1 MTRSRCLPVQPTQ
14 GTAAS
19 RGATGTERPVATG
32 VAALRVTGRY
42 ADAMY
47 RTAILTVSDRG
58 AAGTRVDTSVQA
70 IRDVLSRGRFVEV
83 DYELIPD
90 EQARIRAKLR
100 LWCDRPGVDLVLT
113 CGGTGLAKRDRT
125 PEATRDVLDREVPG
139 LAEHMRAVGARSTP
153 LAVLS
158 RGLVG
163 VRAST
168 LIVNLPGSPKGA
180 AESLE
185 AILPVLPHALD
196 VLGDEPVGDP
206 DAWHE

>member
-1 MTRSRCLPVQPTQ
+1 
-14 GTAAS
+14 
-19 RGATGTERPVATG
+19 
-32 VAALRVTGRY
+32 
-42 ADAMY
+42 MY

-58 AAGTRVDTSVQA
+58 AAGTRDDTAVQA
-70 IRDVLSRGRFVEV
+70 IRDILANGTFVEV

-100 LWCDRPGVDLVLT
+100 LWSDRPGVDLVLT
-113 CGGTGLAKRDRT
+113 CGGTGLAPRDRT
-125 PEATRDVLDREVPG
+125 PEATRDVLDREIPG
-139 LAEHMRAVGARSTP
+139 MAEQMRREGVRSTP

-180 AESLE
+180 AESLG
-185 AILPVLPHALD
+185 ALMPVLPHALD
-196 VLGDEPVGDP
+196 VLGGEARADP
-206 DAWHE
+206 GAWHE

>member
-1 MTRSRCLPVQPTQ
+1 
-14 GTAAS
+14 
-19 RGATGTERPVATG
+19 
-32 VAALRVTGRY
+32 
-42 ADAMY
+42 MY

-70 IRDVLSRGRFVEV
+70 IRDVLARGRFVEV

-100 LWCDRPGVDLVLT
+100 LWSDRPGVDLVLT
-113 CGGTGLAKRDRT
+113 CGGTGLAPRDRT

-196 VLGDEPVGDP
+196 VLGDDPVGDP

>member
-1 MTRSRCLPVQPTQ
+1 
-14 GTAAS
+14 
-19 RGATGTERPVATG
+19 
-32 VAALRVTGRY
+32 
-42 ADAMY
+42 MY

-70 IRDVLSRGRFVEV
+70 IRDVLARGRFVEV

-100 LWCDRPGVDLVLT
+100 LWSDRPGVDLVLT
-113 CGGTGLAKRDRT
+113 CGGTGLAPRDRT
-125 PEATRDVLDREVPG
+125 PDATRDVLDREVPG

-163 VRAST
+163 VRGST

-180 AESLE
+180 TESLE

-196 VLGDEPVGDP
+196 VLGDAPPGDP
-206 DAWHE
+206 ASWHE